1 MGRYTQFEG
10 TRSRHDGLGIEKKRL
25 LDQLTIRDITPTSLE
40 NIVQLERFEAIEKE
54 IEHKRSKK
62 IGRRA
67 LS

>member
-10 TRSRHDGLGIEKKRL
+10 TRSRHDGRGLEKKRL
-25 LDQLTIRDITPTSLE
+25 LDHLTIKDMTPTSIANLE
-40 NIVQLERFEAIEKE
+40 QLERFEAIEDEAKE
-54 IEHKRSKK
+54 NRSKR